1 MRLEAQSEPKRK
13 CEFLKSL
20 LMLLEFQSHISDI
33 CIVEAQL
40 GLKNVA

>member
-33 CIVEAQL
+33 CIVGAQL